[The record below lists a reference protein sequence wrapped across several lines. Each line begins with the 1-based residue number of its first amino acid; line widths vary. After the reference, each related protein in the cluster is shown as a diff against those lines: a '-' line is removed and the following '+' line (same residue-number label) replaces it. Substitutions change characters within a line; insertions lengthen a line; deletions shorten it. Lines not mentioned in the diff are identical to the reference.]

1 MSASDETR
9 AMYTVHGIRYGP
21 NMGLDVMGAPLLTED
36 LLNHTHTN
44 RNLTHLSQF
53 DTLLVNLGSITN
65 LGTERRR
72 QREPGVRIIVW
83 RSSGWAAYL

>member
-21 NMGLDVMGAPLLTED
+21 NIGLDVMGAPLLTED

-53 DTLLVNLGSITN
+53 DTLLVALGSITN
-65 LGTERRR
+65 LGTTQRRR
-72 QREPGVRIIVW
+72 ESPSLG
-83 RSSGWAAYL
+83 SD